1 MNINFREKFDY
12 IKQNLDD
19 DIYITNT
26 INLIS
31 NNYYTLNYDLFIE
44 DLIMTLDDTNFVI
57 MFINKLFD
65 KLYQKTKIIL
75 QNMIKSIL
83 KKNNCINKLQ
93 NLFLLDCIDDT
104 ILFDIYKF
112 NNKNDD
118 NYLLLLEWI
127 YEIGKIDIIN
137 KLMDNLI
144 INLDNI
150 TYYVM
155 FDIIISL
162 IKFHKKLI
170 NTDFYVSYSKKLI
183 IIMKIV
189 ISLFEL
195 TEIIRDILMFN
206 QNDDIFFNEKIIIIF
221 DFYKNILQNR
231 DIYFDIIIYEQII
244 KLLNFLVKINSNINN
259 NYEIIDE
266 LIKLI
271 YSSSLNIHEKT
282 QLFIDISNFLLNDK
296 INYIPSNFIKLI
308 NYYISNIKFISWSNI
323 DEKII
328 ILENISKLLLE
339 IKKKNELYFD
349 DFDNMIYNIL
359 YLETEIFNMIKIILQ
374 TNILYTNYNLIKNT
388 IYTFITILNIFNDIL
403 YIYFNL
409 CKENNIYYGDLLHKN
424 NLIINIYV
432 NFFNNKDNISFITK
446 YNTHILFRSIMINK
460 FMIVVDHIDYEKFPI
475 YGLEFDMII
484 NYYQNINVNILL
496 NFIDKINII
505 KDKCIKSNEFIEK
518 YNNIN
523 DNIYIDNIFSIEIQ
537 DPIMIPKSEIFYE
550 KSTMY
555 LLLRETHKNPY
566 TREDLNLNDVIEYNK
581 NEDIKRKINE
591 YLLEKKQK

>member
-271 YSSSLNIHEKT
+271 YS
-282 QLFIDISNFLLNDK
+282 
-296 INYIPSNFIKLI
+296 
-308 NYYISNIKFISWSNI
+308 
-323 DEKII
+323 
-328 ILENISKLLLE
+328 
-339 IKKKNELYFD
+339 
-349 DFDNMIYNIL
+349 
-359 YLETEIFNMIKIILQ
+359 
-374 TNILYTNYNLIKNT
+374 
-388 IYTFITILNIFNDIL
+388 
-403 YIYFNL
+403 
-409 CKENNIYYGDLLHKN
+409 
-424 NLIINIYV
+424 IIN
-432 NFFNNKDNISFITK
+432 
-446 YNTHILFRSIMINK
+446 
-460 FMIVVDHIDYEKFPI
+460 
-475 YGLEFDMII
+475 
-484 NYYQNINVNILL
+484 
-496 NFIDKINII
+496 
-505 KDKCIKSNEFIEK
+505 
-518 YNNIN
+518 
-523 DNIYIDNIFSIEIQ
+523 
-537 DPIMIPKSEIFYE
+537 
-550 KSTMY
+550 
-555 LLLRETHKNPY
+555 
-566 TREDLNLNDVIEYNK
+566 
-581 NEDIKRKINE
+581 
-591 YLLEKKQK
+591 